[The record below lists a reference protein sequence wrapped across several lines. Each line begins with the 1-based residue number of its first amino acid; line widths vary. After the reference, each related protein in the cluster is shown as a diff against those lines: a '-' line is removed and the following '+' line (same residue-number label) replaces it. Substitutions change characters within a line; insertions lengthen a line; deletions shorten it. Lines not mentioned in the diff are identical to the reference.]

1 MTYDRNEYRAA
12 VNKQSA
18 ATVPSPPRLP
28 PQAAVVA
35 QLLLAD
41 GNWPIYQQM
50 LQGAVDGMK
59 VSRMR
64 MLERLARPMDPTATA
79 IAQCEIAR
87 CEGAIAALESA
98 IALPKEV
105 MENAQAASAMLDETV
120 SKITARSGDVSSQTE
135 H

>member
-1 MTYDRNEYRAA
+1 MTFDRRQYDAILSKK
-12 VNKQSA
+12 NK

-28 PQAAVVA
+28 PQAAVEA

-50 LQGAVDGMK
+50 LQGAVEGMK

-105 MENAQAASAMLDETV
+105 MENAQAAKAMLDETV
-120 SKITARSGDVSSQTE
+120 SKITARSGDVGSQTE